1 MKSVKTRVAGIVLAA
16 GCSSRMGRSKQLLF
30 FQGKPLL
37 AHVVSNALASD
48 LDPVVVVLGHG
59 ASTIQ
64 KNVDLALARVVVN
77 SDYASGQ
84 SSSLKKG
91 LACVA
96 DCCDGAM
103 FLLGD
108 QPLVGHETINLLIQ
122 AFQNTLPPIVI
133 PFYKGRR
140 GNPVIIHGDL
150 FSRINALVGDA
161 GARVLFNRYADT
173 LVAVEI
179 EDAGVIFDV
188 DTWDDFQRLKQLPRS
203 RRLPRHARYLAYP
216 GK

>member
-1 MKSVKTRVAGIVLAA
+1 MKSVKSRVAGVVLAA
-16 GCSSRMGRSKQLLF
+16 GCSSRMGRSKQLLS
-30 FQGKPLL
+30 FQSKPLL
-37 AHVVSNALASD
+37 AHVVFNALKSD
-48 LDPVVVVLGHG
+48 LDPVAVVLGHD
-59 ASTIQ
+59 AATIQ
-64 KNVDLALARVVVN
+64 KRVDLALTRVVVN
-77 SDYASGQ
+77 TDYASGQ

-91 LACVA
+91 LASVA
-96 DCCDGAM
+96 DCCEGAM

-122 AFQNTLPPIVI
+122 AFRNTLSPIVI

-150 FSRINALVGDA
+150 FSQMSTLGGDA

-173 LVAVEI
+173 LMAVEV

-188 DTWDDFQRLKQLPRS
+188 DTWEDFQRLKQVCRNGG
-203 RRLPRHARYLAYP
+203 R
-216 GK
+216 